1 MHRYSI
7 LALGAFDYILN
18 KTGNALIRYRP
29 EEVVAVID
37 PEKAGQTAQQVLGWG
52 GDIPCVSS
60 FNDTKGSDSTHLV
73 IGSAPQGGDLN
84 DAYRKEIRD
93 AIISGCHIISG
104 MHILNRHLGA
114 HFQ

>member
-37 PEKAGQTAQQVLGWG
+37 PEKAKVFLGY
-52 GDIPCVSS
+52 
-60 FNDTKGSDSTHLV
+60 GSTV
-73 IGSAPQGGDLN
+73 KKAK
-84 DAYRKEIRD
+84 KEK
-93 AIISGCHIISG
+93 ASK
-104 MHILNRHLGA
+104 
-114 HFQ
+114 